1 MKEEKNIYLIPGG
14 FECSTITSYG
24 VDRAFIKNRKGFI
37 KYALEYGYTVHPC
50 YCFGENKIY
59 KGFSLFYFIFF

>member
-24 VDRAFIKNRKGFI
+24 VDRAFIKNRKG
-37 KYALEYGYTVHPC
+37 LE
-50 YCFGENKIY
+50 
-59 KGFSLFYFIFF
+59 